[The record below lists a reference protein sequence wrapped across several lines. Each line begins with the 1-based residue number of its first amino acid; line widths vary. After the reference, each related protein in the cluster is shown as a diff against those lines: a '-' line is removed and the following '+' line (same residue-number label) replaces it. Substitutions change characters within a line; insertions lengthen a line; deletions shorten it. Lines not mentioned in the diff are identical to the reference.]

1 LTFIQNTHYTTPQPP
16 ILNTIYH
23 IHRASASVA
32 LTGESRVLVSGNFSG
47 GASVSI
53 ELDGDGLRKTA
64 VHRFAGRDGIIVS
77 ASNTDN
83 LTATIHDG
91 DSDTSIDISVTAT

>member
-1 LTFIQNTHYTTPQPP
+1 MAALITAGGVG
-16 ILNTIYH
+16 
-23 IHRASASVA
+23 ASESVA
-32 LTGESRVLVSGNFSG
+32 LTGECRVLASGRFSG

-53 ELDGDGLRKTA
+53 ELDGDGLRKTPI
-64 VHRFAGRDGIIVS
+64 HRFSGKDGILVG
-77 ASNTDN
+77 AVNTDN